1 MSAIAKKPRQNQPGK
16 PTLVSYKQKGK
27 KSRNWTAGV
36 IASAIAVAWA
46 VGGLVM
52 PSLAATPNAQASVHP
67 TVNVSSK
74 ANVGLEKDKSKRYVL
89 AYTGNLFSTQD
100 PQVAA
105 AHYGETAQVGDFTAH
120 YLPKECISRATG
132 VSGGSKQ
139 PYWGGFDALDQVA
152 PDRGPIA
159 KKALKNDLQ
168 MGFGAWVIFPGSST
182 TLRFNASGSSAQA
195 SGSNR
200 SAISAADSEEDADTF
215 TLSLEPI
222 EGEAEAVEPSAPV
235 ETGATQ
241 ARIFAKTTEP
251 SADSDTSTESTGS
264 ADAPQLPA
272 SPEESVEPS
281 TQATGDPS
289 TEPSA
294 PGAGQDR
301 EANPTPAQKV
311 MPRAVPF
318 AYKFE
323 PTQRELKL
331 KFDPSVDKDTAIA
344 DFNKQVDE
352 YQADVLNQLDQFVI
366 EHNIDAGTKALM
378 VQNLNAQFDN
388 LRKQGLA
395 WFEEQYSKTPSV
407 SKFPGIKAC
416 EENGP
421 IVPNGSFVLVKD
433 WTADKKNGEPNVWKW
448 AKKFFDGVSTK
459 LNPSI
464 GFVSIYPSDK
474 EASFTVDGKA
484 SFCVEPFY
492 GISGGDANVY
502 TDPSKSTI
510 YWAKQH
516 PEKAETIKALAW
528 HFTQNGKQHWGKY
541 QNAIWMVIFGIT
553 ENGRAWDSETKQWGD
568 TSITD
573 VTTLIQQAK
582 TAYENRPDGN
592 VVKALET
599 MHLDQESLEQ
609 APDGSYL
616 LRVKLN
622 DYDPNSIEGRTIGN
636 QVYLTVNNATYA
648 DGTPIPGNQISLAE
662 AVNGVTLKVTDQST
676 FSIGFAGK
684 LEKVEDP
691 YFIDDPTKDTQGQV
705 VVAEMNLDVSGNL
718 EVKWNSVPQPKPSI
732 STTAKVNNADSV
744 PNGAETATITGPN
757 DQIVLTDDVKY
768 VNIPANVGTNN
779 KYLVATLKK
788 VSGNT
793 TTTVFTKTEDF
804 TATGSGTV
812 TGLFPYTINPSEVKD
827 GDRFYYEEIL
837 ATSDPT
843 YASGGKVMTAYGEL
857 NIMAKHVGEN
867 PDQTVNIQKSKA
879 QLTLTKAA
887 SGATDKADGNVAF
900 HVTCDDGTDQKLY
913 APARGGVANTDAT
926 LAGKQATTLE
936 VTPGAICT
944 IEETYASAPVN
955 LSNFGWSAQNATAAG
970 NVENVVEG
978 GRVIGSKAKFV
989 MGDNGAINV
998 TVTNGYSEKTGG
1010 FKVVKQV
1017 ETDGTLDANAAAA
1030 ANGGKFQFTY
1040 TCDNGV
1046 SAGSFALPEDPATDT
1061 DSDPWTYEV
1070 KGLPVGTKCK
1080 VTETQPVAPQGYDV
1094 VVSTTNASGVT
1105 SPVSTIAVKPIQENF
1120 IDSVGFT
1127 NKYLPSDAAFSLQK
1141 VAKYANGGQESIDA
1155 NFTLHYECSG
1165 KSGTASG
1172 DVVVAGNGSAVSVTK
1187 GIKAGMTCTISEP
1200 KPTKVDGA
1208 NFKSVEFS
1216 QIGIPADNVESN
1228 TADGLKFKVPA
1239 NKAAVVVTATNVYEH
1254 KMGSFTLTK
1263 KVKADGANPLKDTA
1277 FTFRVSCGED
1287 DVTLTLKD
1295 GATWKSDSYLAGTE
1309 CLIHEDNPSTAAATN
1324 KVTYEGATAMG
1335 ETDAVLTIKEGTEPA
1350 VKVVATNTVKANY
1363 GKFSVT
1369 KTVEGD
1375 AKASADTFA
1384 FDYKCAD
1391 AAQTHGTLDVKAG
1404 ETKTVDENILVGTT
1418 CYIKEKP
1425 VKIDGVTVTPS
1436 WVTNLAN
1443 ATGANAGYKQFT
1455 IPELQGGKA
1464 QVLQLE
1470 AKNKL
1475 EYDKANFT
1483 IKKVVQGGAIFEP
1496 GADFKFTYNCKAPN
1510 GKVYTQATP
1519 FGAQAKAD
1527 FITVAAGQESAPIVV
1542 PKDSVCSVAE
1552 PKDQLEATN
1561 KQLVNNPNANP
1572 LKYVSTSFV
1581 PAGKGL
1587 ASGEQTITEG
1597 ATFQFAATNV
1607 YTEKMTGFMFY
1618 KDAVTGN
1625 NAGNHTEQFNF
1636 NYSCQTPSGV
1646 VKNGVG
1652 YDLRA
1657 GSDPVK
1663 VENLPVGTKCV
1674 VWEKPAVAIAN
1685 EKSTTKWTVGNAAA
1699 VDGKEVK
1706 PFDSAAG
1713 VKANGVA
1720 FTVDQEGTALMVGA
1734 TNDFTVPDTKLV
1746 VSKTIVAGENT
1757 NVTGKVVKLSATCKY
1772 PTDGAEHVIMKDKTF
1787 KHNDSA
1793 EFSADVNG
1801 VKIPVGATCTIS
1813 ESADSAK
1820 VAGHIWKVQMKEGKN
1835 VVSNE
1840 ASTEL
1845 TLDTEKGRTIEVVNT
1860 YEREL
1865 GKFKITKQV
1874 QAAKNIKVKKS
1885 YNFTYTCA
1893 DPDDATQKVEGK
1905 VTEVSDGGTKI
1916 VEGIPVG
1923 YKCHITED
1931 EAGAQT
1937 AEGSTLT
1944 ANLSKND
1951 FVVDKDNVVE
1961 VTVNNVYSKAN
1972 GRFTVTKA
1980 IAKDST
1986 AALTD
1991 GEYNFEY
1998 WCTIP
2003 GEDKGIGSQEKPNEF
2018 KIKAGETWTSDDIPS
2033 GSQCYIREVAPSGT
2047 TTGVVAEVSWSLA
2060 EDTAIQ
2066 GVPATD
2072 FTPVDKG
2079 FVFGAEGATAG
2090 KFTIGKDG
2098 SVTNLTATNKLTYK
2112 QVKLTLQKVAEA
2124 TSAHGQLDYSV
2135 ENFNAKQG
2143 YNQYY
2148 RYMNRDFVNMHVTCK
2163 SGEDTVLDKTVEV
2176 KVNGD
2181 LLDFGTVPYNT
2192 KCTVAE
2198 LDDESFND
2206 VNALQ
2211 YGGWR
2216 HKAEI
2221 TATADGKDIAAKVDY
2236 AFDMLNPDHEGAAI
2250 TFPVKKETG
2259 IAVKMLNRW
2268 DCYASIESTLDAP
2281 DNVVLDAQG
2290 TRVVKNGIKVVEVKD
2305 GQQRVKLT
2313 DTVTLKNVTPGHTY
2327 SIVERLYSTDK
2338 AGDQNRFDKGYL
2350 TWKSESGANW
2360 DYYTEEVRVPAGKTD
2375 FTVEISFTIPA
2386 QLIKDHPEGI
2396 AAGIMVFNGGGNPMA
2411 NPGCSQCRAYGSELK
2426 LPAGQ
2431 SIIPQWTAEMK
2442 TSAKTEN
2449 DQKLLAV
2456 GDKATNTI
2464 TDTVWVKN
2472 AKAEDGVDYEL
2483 YGRVV
2488 LTTDH
2493 SQVVGEG
2500 RADANDLT
2508 KGDFNEWVEGKNG
2521 NIVINQEALQKAA
2534 ASVKTGDPVF
2544 LVQQYLVPKGTPVD
2558 QVEAKAIAKHDA
2570 DVICQRLFAPSVNTN
2585 ATVGKAGGTQAVGP
2599 EATGTV
2605 KIVDKVA
2612 YKNLNGGAKYTVTG
2626 TLRYQADANLAD
2638 GTKVT
2643 KGDVV
2648 PGVTVKP
2655 VYVDLTGEPK
2665 DKTFSGSVDVTFE
2678 VPATSLAGQ
2687 AVVVFEDLKNGDV
2700 VVATHS
2706 DIDDEAQTIYS
2717 PKLGTTLV
2725 DSADS
2730 DKFVAAG
2737 ANAKVTDTVTYSGL
2751 DATKT
2756 YVLVGKLHNVVDG
2769 KAKGIVDTQTKEV
2782 QPGKD
2787 PWTMEF
2793 TFKAEAGTDYVAF
2806 EYLYEKADYQ
2816 ANGDK
2821 ATVIAKHED
2830 PQDDAQ
2836 TVYTP
2841 KVTTDAYNGAGKPGD
2856 KFVDVTKDFTISD
2869 KVTASGLIPGKEY
2882 TVTGELKIKDGS
2894 AEGKSTGIAQ
2904 EGKFTAKDDGTGEI
2918 VLTFT
2923 VSAQQAADLG
2933 LIGKPIV
2940 AFEDL
2945 KHEGKTIAVHHDIN
2959 DGDQTVYNG
2968 SMGTSAVDKSDENQT
2983 MTPGQKDATIV
2994 DTVKF
2999 TGKFEPKHK
3008 YTLVGELHYVTTD
3021 ASGAKTLGE
3030 KVPGVTVAPKPVT
3043 AGTDGTIADQ
3053 KMEFKVP
3060 ADSIEAGKS
3069 MVVIEKL
3076 FDGEAT
3082 TGTPVI
3088 THEDPKDAAQT
3099 ITVNPV
3105 EITTTAYDGAS
3116 KDEQDKNLEAA
3127 ADGSVTIYDL
3137 VDYKGLEVGKEYT
3150 ISGTLYYQ
3158 ADATLADGTQVKK
3171 GDPIDPKYVTTEPV
3185 TFKANKANSDEED
3198 AKQVIVKFTVQRA
3211 GLATAPVVV
3220 FEDLKQGETPL
3231 AAHHDINDDNQIVYN
3246 PSLETLASVGDKGA
3260 KMVQIKKDQGAVTID
3275 DVVTIKNAAAG
3286 TYTLKGQLM
3295 SADGKTVIASKDVK
3309 DVKVAK
3315 GETVEK
3321 KVSFEVPADQ
3331 VKPGVK
3337 FVVFEE
3343 LVDAKGDVVADH
3355 KDLTS
3360 EAQTVTVGSLDTTA
3374 EDQAD
3379 KDHVADNTKD
3389 VTIVDKV
3396 DYSGLNLDAKYAD
3409 GTPKAYLLSGQLM
3422 DKETKQPVAGLAP
3435 VERVIGPA
3443 NSVYRADGQADRPV
3457 EKVITSGTG
3466 SELLEFKVPANLILG
3481 KPVVVFE
3488 TVYQD
3493 GNEFLIHHDINDD
3506 DQTVWAP
3513 KLETKAR
3520 AAGERA
3526 LVLAD
3531 AESTVKDTVEFS
3543 GMKVGETYVVVGELW
3558 NKTQNKST
3566 GIKVTSKPFKAEKAA
3581 WTADDFM
3588 TFTVPAGTV
3597 AENDELVVFETLYLG
3612 KVEEGPAESTHQDPD
3627 DPAQTVGSGVKP
3639 GIKTVLSVDG
3649 QRAAGTA
3656 VPTIPV
3662 DTTQLVDTVSYFGL
3676 TKGVSYTLNATLM
3689 EISLDGKK
3697 VSDTGITGSATF
3709 TAPADSGTVEVGYNS
3724 FDKGILKPGYK
3735 YVAYEQLVRN
3745 DKPGEDPVKHED
3757 PKDEDQTVET
3767 SYNPSVITDLDQ
3779 DGSQIIATNAALDL
3793 KDKVQMKDLIK
3804 GEKYVLV
3811 SRLVYNAGQ
3820 PNETVLASGVERFT
3834 AETVDVNKEIKFD
3847 VTADQLKAPMA
3858 AAKAAGSE
3866 LKLVAY
3872 EYLTRESLVT
3882 GNDETIKAN
3891 VGNITWDATHADP
3904 KDARQTVTV
3913 VDVPRIGTKL
3923 QYKGADVVWEG
3934 DNVKLT
3940 DYVEYYNLEPGTEYT
3955 VNGKLMGIGADGKPA
3970 ETGVVGTATFTT
3982 PKAANGA
3989 TRVSGTIA
3997 DGTAAKVE
4005 FTVPLSVMKAN
4016 NKLVA
4021 YEALLLKGQ
4030 PVTDPDGTP
4039 VTHEDPKDPNQ
4050 TVTVK
4055 HPGVG
4060 TFATVDG
4067 DKLKTLKV
4075 WKGVNAQGEKAPET
4089 YTIQDVIR
4097 MVNVEEGKTYAL
4109 GGQVY
4114 SQAAWTAGDHSA
4126 LATNAKTV
4134 KVSADM
4140 AVQPTADEK
4149 VKYGDDAKVYKTTMD
4164 ITVKAKD
4171 IATDGDSLVVFEQLW
4186 AEGTYEAADGG
4197 KVTPKGDHEP
4207 VAVHNDITSKS
4218 QSITVNRPEFGSLTL
4233 TKAVTGWDENT
4244 ASVERV
4250 DAKYL
4255 FTVACA
4261 AKGSTQ
4267 EIVLKEGESA
4277 TIDGIPVGD
4286 TCTITEDVQIAEE
4299 QAGLKDTVEY
4309 TEANGVIV
4317 ESVNN
4322 GVGTVTVG
4330 GSQNG
4335 TDSVANVTVVANNKF
4350 THDVAIGTYTIGE
4363 SGKKTSN
4370 GGTITDLV
4378 SYKNLQ
4384 GGKYLLH
4391 TYFVEYDK
4399 DGKAQKIDYVP
4410 STVREVTVEGG
4421 YVKGGHDGTWN
4432 ITVPVPTE
4440 LVEEHKTVV
4449 LWEDLYRMPK
4459 DKDVDAFT
4467 AKLVGLQTGQ
4477 TAPGLIAKHHEE
4489 NVAHDKGYQWLEV
4502 STHFGGF
4509 QVTKVIK
4516 AAADMPADV
4525 AADIPTT
4532 WNFEYTAFL
4541 PDNKTAKEGTALN
4554 GTFSLTVDRDDPN
4567 KAVSPVFDGFPTGTT
4582 ITITETGTNGNIP
4595 TLAKWNATWITNG
4608 VTDVVAGTTKTVE
4621 ISPANTDSVTAV
4633 NEFTLVKPTLATVAK
4648 TAEGAS
4654 MLKPSEDT
4662 AVVDTVTYTNL
4673 VEGREYW
4680 LKTEL
4685 VYKPDASPVLGA
4697 DGNPLVKWTK
4707 VKAETDNSEW
4717 VVDRDN
4723 PMVVPANANP
4733 DADVVFFETLY
4744 EMTKD
4749 GEQPK
4754 ANDKPIAEH
4763 RNIEDRNQ
4771 TITRRPTLDLRTTA
4785 EVSGAS
4791 VITPGKAGTVN
4802 DTVTYNGLKANGT
4815 YTLVGT
4821 LVKKSDG
4828 SIVGS
4833 PVTVTGLKASAD
4845 GSGSWKMAIPLTAK
4859 DTAGLTDGEKLVVFE
4874 KVYDGNLAD
4883 AGKATPGTY
4892 TPVKTHEDIN
4902 DVSQTVI
4909 VVKPTTPPPPHTP
4922 GTPGTPYTP
4931 GTPPSTPSTPP
4942 VKSESTTPPPS
4953 TPSNPP
4959 SIPVA
4964 PATTLPPA
4972 HPKIP
4977 PTLART
4983 GAQAAVFGGLSIL
4996 MIAAGA
5002 GIGLL
5007 AARRKRQSA
5016 E

>member
-1 MSAIAKKPRQNQPGK
+1 MGAIAKTPRQKEPGK
-16 PTLVSYKQKGK
+16 LTKVSFKSTGK
-27 KSRNWTAGV
+27 KGRNWTAGV

-67 TVNVSSK
+67 TVDVSPDASLDMGDNGNV
-74 ANVGLEKDKSKRYVL
+74 RYRL
-89 AYTGNLFSTQD
+89 AYDGYLFSTKD
-100 PQVAA
+100 PREAA

-120 YLPKECISRATG
+120 YLPKECITRASG
-132 VSGGSKQ
+132 VRDGN
-139 PYWGGFDALDQVA
+139 PYWNGHDSLDQVA
-152 PDRGPIA
+152 PDRGVTA
-159 KKALKNDLQ
+159 KKPLAASFEK
-168 MGFGAWVIFPGSST
+168 GFGAWVIFPGSST
-182 TLRFNASGSSAQA
+182 TLPFNASGSSSQV

-200 SAISAADSEEDADTF
+200 SAVSAADSEADADTF

-222 EGEAEAVEPSAPV
+222 EGEAEAAAPSAPA

-264 ADAPQLPA
+264 ANAPQLPA

-294 PGAGQDR
+294 PAAGQDR

-344 DFNKQVDE
+344 DFNKQVDD

-366 EHNIDAGTKALM
+366 EHNIDAGTKAQM
-378 VQNLNAQFDN
+378 VANLNAQFDN

-421 IVPNGSFVLVKD
+421 IVPAGSFVLVKN
-433 WTADKKNGEPNVWKW
+433 WTADVRSGQPNVWQWGKKW
-448 AKKFFDGVSTK
+448 SES
-459 LNPSI
+459 SI
-464 GFVSIYPSDK
+464 GFLAIYPPNNTN
-474 EASFTVDGKA
+474 SFKIDGVA
-484 SFCVEPFY
+484 SFCVEPFHGFHY
-492 GISGGDANVY
+492 GNHKVY

-510 YWAKQH
+510 YWAKQN
-516 PEKAETIKALAW
+516 PEKAETIRALAW
-528 HFTQNGKQHWGKY
+528 HFAQNGGKDWGHY
-541 QNAIWMVIFGIT
+541 QNAIWMVVFGI
-553 ENGRAWDSETKQWGD
+553 EDNGRAWDYVNKKWADSSATEVKQ
-568 TSITD
+568 
-573 VTTLIQQAK
+573 LIQQAK

-609 APDGSYL
+609 APDGAYL

-622 DYDPNSIEGRTIGN
+622 DYDPNSVEGRTIGN

-648 DGTPIPGNQISLAE
+648 DGTPIPDKKISLAE
-662 AVNGVTLKVTDQST
+662 AVNGVTLKITDQSS
-676 FSIGFAGK
+676 FSIGFGGSVK
-684 LEKVEDP
+684 DVLNP
-691 YFIDDPTKDTQGQV
+691 YFVDDPKGDTQGQV
-705 VVAEMNLDVSGNL
+705 IVAKKNLDVSGNL
-718 EVKWNSVPQPKPSI
+718 KVKWNSVPQPKPSI

-744 PNGAETATITGPN
+744 PNGAETATIAGPN

-768 VNIPANVGTNN
+768 ENIPANVGTNN
-779 KYLVATLKK
+779 KYLIGTLKK

-793 TTTVFTKTEDF
+793 TTTVFTRTEDF
-804 TATGSGTV
+804 TATASGTV

-837 ATSDPT
+837 ATSDPA
-843 YASGGKVMTAYGEL
+843 YAGGGKVMSAYGEL

-913 APARGGVANTDAT
+913 APARGGVANTNAT
-926 LAGKQATTLE
+926 LAGQQATTLE
-936 VTPGAICT
+936 VTPGATCT

-955 LSNFGWSAQNATAAG
+955 LSNFGWSAQNATASG

-1017 ETDGTLDANAAAA
+1017 ETDGTLDANGAAA

-1105 SPVSTIAVKPIQENF
+1105 STLSTIAVKPIQENF

-1141 VAKYANGGQESIDA
+1141 VAKYANGGQESIDD

-1165 KSGTASG
+1165 KTGNASG

-1187 GIKAGMTCTISEP
+1187 GIKAGMSCTISEP
-1200 KPTKVDGA
+1200 KPAKVDGA
-1208 NFKSVEFS
+1208 NFKSVTFS
-1216 QIGIPADNVESN
+1216 QIGIPANKVESN
-1228 TADGLKFKVPA
+1228 TADGLKFTVPA

-1287 DVTLTLKD
+1287 EVTLTLKD
-1295 GATWKSDSYLAGTE
+1295 GETWPSKSYLAGTE
-1309 CLIHEDNPSTAAATN
+1309 CLIHEDDPSTAAATN
-1324 KVTYEGATAMG
+1324 KVTYEGATSMG
-1335 ETDAVLTIKEGTEPA
+1335 GTDAVLTIKEGTEPA
-1350 VKVVATNTVKANY
+1350 VKVVATNTVKANF

-1375 AKASADTFA
+1375 AKAEAAEFA
-1384 FDYKCAD
+1384 FDYKCDDEAK
-1391 AAQTHGTLDVKAG
+1391 THGTLDLKAG
-1404 ETKTVDENILVGTT
+1404 ETKTVDNILVGTT

-1436 WVTNLAN
+1436 WVTDLAN

-1455 IPELQGGKA
+1455 IPALQDGKA
-1464 QVLQLE
+1464 QVLKLE
-1470 AKNKL
+1470 AKNTL

-1496 GADFKFTYNCKAPN
+1496 GATFKFTYNCKAPN

-1527 FITVAAGQESAPIVV
+1527 FITVAPGQESAPIVV
-1542 PKDSVCSVAE
+1542 PKDAVCSVAE
-1552 PKDQLEATN
+1552 PKAQLEATN

-1572 LKYVSTSFV
+1572 LKYLSTSFV

-1587 ASGEQTITEG
+1587 ASGEQTITDG

-1636 NYSCQTPSGV
+1636 NYSCQTPSGA

-1685 EKSTTKWTVGNAAA
+1685 EKSTTKWTVGKAAA

-1720 FTVDQEGTALMVGA
+1720 FTVNQEGTALMIGA

-1757 NVTGKVVKLSATCKY
+1757 TVGSKAVKLSATCKY
-1772 PTDGAEHVIMKDKTF
+1772 PTDGAEHVIMKDQTF
-1787 KHNDSA
+1787 KHGDSA

-1820 VAGHIWKVQMKEGKN
+1820 AAGHIWKVQMKEGKN

-1874 QAAKNIKVKKS
+1874 TAAKNIKVKAN
-1885 YNFTYTCA
+1885 YNFTYTCT
-1893 DPDDATQKVEGK
+1893 DPKDATQKVEGK
-1905 VTEVSDGGTKI
+1905 TEVNDGGTAI

-1931 EAGAQT
+1931 EAGDQT
-1937 AEGSTLT
+1937 AEGSTLNAT
-1944 ANLSKND
+1944 LSEND
-1951 FVVDKDNVVE
+1951 FVVEKDKVVE
-1961 VTVNNVYSKAN
+1961 VKVDNVYSDAN
-1972 GRFTVTKA
+1972 GKFTVKKV

-1986 AALTD
+1986 AAIVD
-1991 GEYNFEY
+1991 GVYNFEY

-2003 GEDKGIGSQEKPNEF
+2003 GETTGIGSQEKPNKF
-2018 KIKAGETWTSDDIPS
+2018 GIKAGETWTSGDIPT
-2033 GSQCYIREVAPSGT
+2033 GSKCYIRETAPTGE

-2072 FTPVDKG
+2072 FSPVDKG
-2079 FVFGAEGATAG
+2079 FGFGAEGATAG

-2124 TSAHGQLDYSV
+2124 TSAHGKLDYSV
-2135 ENFNAKQG
+2135 DNFNMRQQ
-2143 YNQYY
+2143 YNEYY
-2148 RYMNRDFVNMHVTCK
+2148 KYMKRDFVNMHVTCK
-2163 SGEDTVLDKTVEV
+2163 SGETIDVDKTVAV
-2176 KVNGD
+2176 DVNGNV
-2181 LLDFGTVPYNT
+2181 LDFGVVPYNS

-2221 TATADGKDIAAKVDY
+2221 TAKKADGKDIATKVDY
-2236 AFDMLNPDHEGAAI
+2236 AFDMLNPDKEGAAI
-2250 TFPVKKETG
+2250 TFTVNTDTG
-2259 IAVKMLNRW
+2259 IAVKMVNKW

-2290 TRVVKNGIKVVEVKD
+2290 TRVVKNGIKVVEVKE
-2305 GQQRVKLT
+2305 GQKRVKLT
-2313 DTVTLKNVTPGHTY
+2313 DTVTLKNVNPGQTY

-2338 AGDQNRFDKGYL
+2338 AGDQNRFNEGYL
-2350 TWKSESGANW
+2350 TWKSESGTPW
-2360 DYYTEEVRVPAGKTD
+2360 DYYTETVTVPANATE
-2375 FTVEISFTIPA
+2375 FTKEISFTIPA
-2386 QLIKDHPEGI
+2386 QLLKDHPEGI
-2396 AAGIMVFNGGGNPMA
+2396 AAGIMVYNGAGNPMI
-2411 NPGCSQCRAYGSELK
+2411 NQGCAQCRAYGSELK

-2431 SIIPQWTAEMK
+2431 SIIPQWTPEMK
-2442 TSAKTEN
+2442 TSATTK
-2449 DQKLLAV
+2449 DGQKLLAV

-2464 TDTVWVKN
+2464 TDQVWVKN

-2488 LTTDH
+2488 LLPTDPNAKP
-2493 SQVVGEG
+2493 SVVVGEG

-2508 KGDFNEWVEGKNG
+2508 KGGVDEWVEGKNG

-2534 ASVKTGDPVF
+2534 ASVKTGEPVF

-2605 KIVDKVA
+2605 KIVDKVE

-2626 TLRYQADANLAD
+2626 TLRYQANATLAD
-2638 GTKVT
+2638 GTPVT
-2643 KGDVV
+2643 KGAEV
-2648 PGVTVKP
+2648 PGVTVKSVP
-2655 VYVDLTGEPK
+2655 IDLTDKPK

-2678 VPATSLAGQ
+2678 VPAASLAGQ

-2769 KAKGIVDTQTKEV
+2769 KAKGIVDTQSKEV

-2793 TFKAEAGTDYVAF
+2793 TFTAEPGTDYVAF

-2821 ATVIAKHED
+2821 ATLIAKHED

-2841 KVTTDAYNGAGKPGD
+2841 KVTTDAYNGAGKEGD

-2882 TVTGELKIKDGS
+2882 TVTGELKVKDGS
-2894 AEGKSTGIAQ
+2894 AEGKSTGIIQ
-2904 EGKFTAKDDGTGEI
+2904 EGKFAAKDDGTGEI

-2945 KHEGKTIAVHHDIN
+2945 KHDGKTIAVHHDIN

-2968 SMGTSAVDKSDENQT
+2968 SMGTTAIDSSDENQT
-2983 MTPGQKDATIV
+2983 MTPGQKDASIV
-2994 DTVKF
+2994 DTVTF

-3008 YTLVGELHYVTTD
+3008 YTLVGELHYVNTD
-3021 ASGAKTLGE
+3021 NGAKTLGE

-3043 AGTDGTIADQ
+3043 AGADGTIADQ

-3060 ADSIEAGKS
+3060 ADSIEPGKS

-3105 EITTTAYDGAS
+3105 EINTTAYDGAS
-3116 KDEQDKNLEAA
+3116 KDEEDKNLEAA
-3127 ADGSVTIYDL
+3127 ADDTVTIYDL

-3150 ISGTLYYQ
+3150 ISGTLHYQ
-3158 ADATLADGTQVKK
+3158 ANATLADGTQVEA
-3171 GDPIDPKYVTTEPV
+3171 GQAIDAKYVKTEPV
-3185 TFKANKANSDEED
+3185 TFTANKPNSTDKD

-3220 FEDLKQGETPL
+3220 FEDLHQGETPL
-3231 AAHHDINDDNQIVYN
+3231 AAHHDIDDDNQIVYN
-3246 PSLETLASVGDKGA
+3246 PSLETLATVGDKGA
-3260 KMVQIKKDQGAVTID
+3260 KMIQIKKDQGAVTID
-3275 DVVTIKNAAAG
+3275 DVVTIKNAAPG

-3295 SADGKTVIASKDVK
+3295 SADGKTVIASEDVK

-3321 KVSFEVPADQ
+3321 KVSFKVPADQ

-3379 KDHVADNTKD
+3379 GDQVADNTKD

-3422 DKETKQPVAGLAP
+3422 DKETKQPVPGLAP

-3466 SELLEFKVPANLILG
+3466 SERLEFKVPAKLILG

-3513 KLETKAR
+3513 KLKTEAR

-3526 LVLAD
+3526 LVIAD
-3531 AESTVKDTVEFS
+3531 AESTVKDTVTFT

-3566 GIKVTSKPFKAEKAA
+3566 GIKVTSDSFKAKKAT
-3581 WTADDFM
+3581 WTANDFM
-3588 TFTVPAGTV
+3588 TFTVPANRV

-3612 KVEEGPAESTHQDPD
+3612 KVEEGPAESTHQDPN
-3627 DPAQTVGSGVKP
+3627 DPAQTVGTGVKP

-3676 TKGVSYTLNATLM
+3676 TKGVTYTLNATLM

-3709 TAPADSGTVEVGYNS
+3709 TAPADSGTVQVGYNS

-3735 YVAYEQLVRN
+3735 YVAYEKLVRN
-3745 DKPGEDPVKHED
+3745 GKPGEDPVKHED

-3779 DGSQIIATNAALDL
+3779 SGSKIIATNAALDL
-3793 KDKVQMKDLIK
+3793 KDKVQMKGLIK

-3820 PNETVLASGVERFT
+3820 PDETVIASGVERFT
-3834 AETVDVNKEIKFD
+3834 AEAVDVTKDIDFN
-3847 VTADQLKAPMA
+3847 VTAEQLKDPMA

-3866 LKLVAY
+3866 LNLVAY

-3891 VGNITWDATHADP
+3891 VGTITWDATHADP
-3904 KDARQTVTV
+3904 NDARQTVTV

-3923 QYKGADVVWEG
+3923 DYQGADVVWEG

-3940 DYVEYYNLEPGTEYT
+3940 DYVEYYNLEPETEYT
-3955 VNGKLMGIGADGKPA
+3955 VNGKLMGIGTDGKPA

-4016 NKLVA
+4016 DKLVA

-4030 PVTDPDGTP
+4030 PVTGPDGTP
-4039 VTHEDPKDPNQ
+4039 VTHEDPDDPNQ

-4067 DKLKTLKV
+4067 DELKTLKV

-4089 YTIQDVIR
+4089 YTIHDVIR

-4134 KVSADM
+4134 KVSANM
-4140 AVQPTADEK
+4140 AVQATADEI
-4149 VKYGDDAKVYKTTMD
+4149 VKYGEDVKVYETTMD
-4164 ITVKAKD
+4164 ITVKATD
-4171 IATDGDSLVVFEQLW
+4171 IATHGDSLVVFEQLW

-4207 VAVHNDITSKS
+4207 VAVHNDITSES

-4250 DAKYL
+4250 DAKYM

-4267 EIVLKEGESA
+4267 DIVLKEGESV

-4286 TCTITEDVQIAEE
+4286 KCTITENVQFAEE

-4309 TEANGVIV
+4309 TETNGVIV
-4317 ESVNN
+4317 EFVNN

-4335 TDSVANVTVVANNKF
+4335 TDSVANVTVVATNKF
-4350 THDVAIGTYTIGE
+4350 TNEVTIGTYTTGE
-4363 SGKKTSN
+4363 SGKETSN

-4399 DGKAQKIDYVP
+4399 DGKAHKIDYVP
-4410 STVREVTVEGG
+4410 STVRKVTVVGG
-4421 YVKGGHDGTWN
+4421 YVKGGHSGTWS

-4459 DKDVDAFT
+4459 DEEAFA
-4467 AKLVGLQTGQ
+4467 AKLVGLQTGE
-4477 TAPGLIAKHHEE
+4477 TAAGLIAKHHEE
-4489 NVAHDKGYQWLEV
+4489 NVAHDKGTQWLNV

-4554 GTFSLTVDRDDPN
+4554 GTFSLTVDRNDPN
-4567 KAVSPVFDGFPTGTT
+4567 KAVSPVFDGFPDGTE
-4582 ITITETGTNGNIP
+4582 IKITETGTNGNIP
-4595 TLAKWNATWITNG
+4595 TLAKWNATWIING
-4608 VTDVVAGTTKTVE
+4608 STDGVAGTTKTVK
-4621 ISPANTDSVTAV
+4621 ISPAKTDSVTAV
-4633 NEFTLVKPTLATVAK
+4633 NEFSLVKPTLATVAR
-4648 TAEGAS
+4648 TAEGAIK
-4654 MLKPSEDT
+4654 LKPSEDT

-4754 ANDKPIAEH
+4754 ATDKPIAEH

-4791 VITPGKAGTVN
+4791 VITPGKAATVN

-4833 PVTVTGLKASAD
+4833 PVTVTGLKANAD
-4845 GSGSWKMAIPLTAK
+4845 GSGSWKMSIPLTAK
-4859 DTAGLTDGEKLVVFE
+4859 DTDGLTDGEKLVVFE

-4883 AGKATPGTY
+4883 AGKASPGTY
-4892 TPVKTHEDIN
+4892 TPVKTHEDLN

-4922 GTPGTPYTP
+4922 GTPYTP
-4931 GTPPSTPSTPP
+4931 GTPPSTPPSTPP

>member
-27 KSRNWTAGV
+27 KNRNWTAGV

-52 PSLAATPNAQASVHP
+52 PSLAATPAAQASVHP
-67 TVNVSSK
+67 TVTVSPDANFNMGTNGNV
-74 ANVGLEKDKSKRYVL
+74 RYRL
-89 AYTGNLFSTQD
+89 AYTGHLFSTKD
-100 PQVAA
+100 PQEAA

-120 YLPKECISRATG
+120 YLPKECITKASG
-132 VSGGSKQ
+132 VRDGN
-139 PYWGGFDALDQVA
+139 PYWTGFDALDQVV
-152 PDRGPIA
+152 PDRGATA
-159 KKALKNDLQ
+159 KKPLKPSFEK
-168 MGFGAWVIFPGSST
+168 GFGAWVIFPGSSST
-182 TLRFNASGSSAQA
+182 TLPFNPSGSSSQA
-195 SGSNR
+195 ASSSR
-200 SAISAADSEEDADTF
+200 SAVSSAEPGEDEDTL
-215 TLSLEPI
+215 TLSLKPI
-222 EGEAEAVEPSAPV
+222 EGEAMAAAGAPAD
-235 ETGATQ
+235 TGATQ
-241 ARIFAKTTEP
+241 ARIFGQTSDP
-251 SADSDTSTESTGS
+251 SGDPGTSTESTGS
-264 ADAPQLPA
+264 ATAPQLPA
-272 SPEESVEPS
+272 NTTEEPVEPA
-281 TQATGDPS
+281 ATSAEPS
-289 TEPSA
+289 TEPSTEPSEPTA
-294 PGAGQDR
+294 VGEERG
-301 EANPTPAQKV
+301 ANPEPTQTV
-311 MPRAVPF
+311 VSGAVPF

-323 PTQRELKL
+323 PTMKEIKL
-331 KFDPSVDKDTAIA
+331 KFDPSVDKETAVA
-344 DFNKQVDE
+344 DFKKQVEDAK
-352 YQADVLNQLDQFVI
+352 ADVMNQLDQFVI
-366 EHNIDAGTKALM
+366 EKNIDDATKEKM
-378 VQNLNAQFDN
+378 VDNLNAQFDN
-388 LRKQGLA
+388 LLKQGLD
-395 WFEEQYSKTPSV
+395 WFEEQYSKAPSA

-421 IVPNGSFVLVKD
+421 IVPVGSFILVKN
-433 WTADKKNGEPNVWKW
+433 WTADKKGQSDVWQW
-448 AKKFFDGVSTK
+448 GKKHRNEGTENHPAIDF
-459 LNPSI
+459 LAL
-464 GFVSIYPSDK
+464 YPSDNTN
-474 EASFTVDGKA
+474 SFKVDGQA

-492 GISGGDANVY
+492 GYQTGGHKIY

-510 YWAKQH
+510 YWAKDN
-516 PEKAETIKALAW
+516 PEKAETVKALAW
-528 HFTQNGKQHWGKY
+528 HFAKNSNGANWGHY
-541 QNAIWMVIFGIT
+541 QNAIWMVVFGIT
-553 ENGRAWDSETKQWGD
+553 DNGRAWNLDSMTWGD
-568 TSITD
+568 TGVTD
-573 VTTLIQQAK
+573 VKSLIEQARA
-582 TAYENRPDGN
+582 AYQNRPDGN
-592 VVKALET
+592 VIKALET
-599 MHLDQESLEQ
+599 MHLDQVSLEP
-609 APDGSYL
+609 ANDGTSL
-616 LRVKLN
+616 LTVKLN
-622 DYDPNSIEGRTIGN
+622 DYDPNSKEGQVIGD
-636 QVYLTVNNATYA
+636 QVYLAVHGATDK
-648 DGTPIPGNQISLAE
+648 DGNPINKISLKD
-662 AVNGVTLKVTDQST
+662 AVNGVTLKIANQDT
-676 FSIGFAGK
+676 FEISFAGSVK
-684 LEKVEDP
+684 NVENP
-691 YFIDDPTKDTQGQV
+691 YFIDKSDGPTQGQV
-705 VVAEMNLDVSGNL
+705 VVLKKDLTVSGKL
-718 EVKWNSVPQPKPSI
+718 EVSWTHVPEPKPSI
-732 STTAKVNNADSV
+732 STTAKVNGADSV
-744 PNGAETATITGPN
+744 PGGAETATFSRTDEVIT
-757 DQIVLTDDVKY
+757 LTDDVKY
-768 VNIPANVGTNN
+768 ENIPANVGTNN

-793 TTTVFTKTEDF
+793 TTTVFTRTEDF
-804 TATGSGTV
+804 TATGSGTLP
-812 TGLFPYTINPSEVKD
+812 GLFPYQLKASEVKN

-837 ATSDPT
+837 ATSDPK
-843 YASGGKVMTAYGEL
+843 YAGGGQIDSDYGKL
-857 NIMAKHVGEN
+857 NIIAQHVGEN
-867 PDQTVNIQKSKA
+867 ADQTVNIVKNKA
-879 QLTLTKAA
+879 QLTLEKAA
-887 SGATDKADGNVAF
+887 TGATDKASGNVTF
-900 HVTCDDGTDQKLY
+900 HVTCDDGTDQTLY
-913 APARGGVANTDAT
+913 APAKGGAANTDST
-926 LAGKQATTLE
+926 QAGTPSTVE
-936 VTPGAICT
+936 VTPGAKCT
-944 IEETYASAPVN
+944 IEETYRSAPVN
-955 LSNFGWSAQNATAAG
+955 MSAPNWSATNATADGAT
-970 NVENVVEG
+970 V
-978 GRVIGSKAKFV
+978 GSSVKFV
-989 MGDNGAINV
+989 MGQAGDIKVIA
-998 TVTNGYSEKTGG
+998 TNTYQEQTGG
-1010 FKVVKQV
+1010 FKVTKLVQG
-1017 ETDGTLDANAAAA
+1017 DSNIDANAAAA

-1040 TCDNGV
+1040 TCDKGV
-1046 SAGSFALPEDPATDT
+1046 TGGSFSLPEDASTDT
-1061 DSDPWTYEV
+1061 DNDPWTYEV
-1070 KGLPVGTKCK
+1070 KGLPIGTKCT
-1080 VTETQPVAPQGYDV
+1080 VTETKPKAPEGYNV
-1094 VVSTTNASGVT
+1094 VVSNTNASGKT
-1105 SPVSTIAVKPIQENF
+1105 TESNTIAVKPIQN
-1120 IDSVGFT
+1120 GFVDAVAFV
-1127 NKYLPSDAAFSLQK
+1127 NYYQPADAAFSLQK

-1165 KSGTASG
+1165 KSGNSSD
-1172 DVVVAGNGSAVSVTK
+1172 DVVVAGNGGAVSVTK

-1200 KPTKVDGA
+1200 KPTKIDGA

-1216 QIGIPADNVESN
+1216 QIGIPANKVESN
-1228 TADGLKFKVPA
+1228 TADGLKFTVPA
-1239 NKAAVVVTATNVYEH
+1239 NGATVVVKATNLYEH
-1254 KMGSFTLTK
+1254 KMGSFKLTK
-1263 KVKADGANPLKDTA
+1263 EVKADGANPLKKDTQ
-1277 FTFRVSCGED
+1277 FKFHVTCGD
-1287 DVTLTLKD
+1287 DDPMTVNLKA
-1295 GATWKSDSYLAGTE
+1295 GQSWTSKSYLAGTE
-1309 CLIHEDNPSTAAATN
+1309 CMIHEDDLSTPAATN
-1324 KVTYEGATAMG
+1324 TVEYTNAKSLGG
-1335 ETDAVLTIKEGTEPA
+1335 NDAVVTIKEGAEPK
-1350 VKVVATNTVKANY
+1350 VEVVATNTVKANY

-1369 KTVEGD
+1369 KNVDGD
-1375 AKASADTFA
+1375 AKAEASEFA
-1384 FDYKCAD
+1384 FEYKCDD
-1391 AAQTHGTLDVKAG
+1391 AAQTHGTLNVKAG
-1404 ETKTVDENILVGTT
+1404 KSETVDTILVGTT

-1436 WVTNLAN
+1436 WVTNLAD
-1443 ATGANAGYKQFT
+1443 ATGTNAGFKQFT
-1455 IPELQGGKA
+1455 IPEQKDGKA

-1470 AKNKL
+1470 AKNTL
-1475 EYDKANFT
+1475 EYDKASFT
-1483 IKKVVQGGAIFEP
+1483 IKKVVQGGAVFAP
-1496 GADFKFTYNCKAPN
+1496 DATFKFTYNCKAPN
-1510 GKVYTQATP
+1510 GKAYTQSTP
-1519 FGAQAKAD
+1519 FGTQAKAD
-1527 FITVAAGQESAPIVV
+1527 FIEVKAGQESAEIVV
-1542 PKDSVCSVAE
+1542 PKGSVCSVAE
-1552 PKDQLEATN
+1552 PQAQLDATN
-1561 KQLVNNPNANP
+1561 KQLVNDPNANP

-1581 PAGKGL
+1581 PAGQGL
-1587 ASGEQTITEG
+1587 ASGEQTMTEG
-1597 ATFQFAATNV
+1597 KVFQFAATNV
-1607 YTEKMTGFMFY
+1607 YTEKMTGFKFY
-1618 KDAVTGN
+1618 KAALTGN
-1625 NAGNHTEQFNF
+1625 NAGNHKEQFYF
-1636 NYSCQTPSGV
+1636 NYSCQTPAGE

-1652 YDLRA
+1652 YDLSA
-1657 GSDPVK
+1657 GGDPVT
-1663 VENLPVGTKCV
+1663 VEKLPVGTKCV
-1674 VWEKPAVAIAN
+1674 VWEKPAVAQAN
-1685 EKSTTKWTVGNAAA
+1685 EKPTTKWTVGSADP

-1706 PFDSAAG
+1706 PFDTNVSAQ
-1713 VKANGVA
+1713 ANGVA
-1720 FTVDQEGTALMVGA
+1720 FTVDKEDEALMIGA
-1734 TNDFTVPDTKLV
+1734 TNDFTVPNTKLV

-1757 NVTGKVVKLSATCKY
+1757 NVGSKAVKLSATCKY
-1772 PTDGAEHVIMKDKTF
+1772 PTDNAEHVIMDGKKFKNTDK
-1787 KHNDSA
+1787 A

-1801 VKIPVGATCTIS
+1801 VKIPVGATCTIT
-1813 ESADSAK
+1813 ESDASAK
-1820 VAGHIWKVQMKEGKN
+1820 VAGHTWTVQMKEGKN
-1835 VVSNE
+1835 VLSDKATATV
-1840 ASTEL
+1840 
-1845 TLDTEKGRTIEVVNT
+1845 TLNTEKGRTVEVVNT

-1865 GKFKITKQV
+1865 GKFKIIKSVT
-1874 QAAKNIKVKKS
+1874 AAKNITVKES
-1885 YNFTYTCA
+1885 YDFTYTCA
-1893 DPDDATQKVEGK
+1893 DPKDATQKVEGK
-1905 VTEVSDGGTKI
+1905 VTKVTDKGYQFAEN
-1916 VEGIPVG
+1916 IPVG

-1931 EAGAQT
+1931 QAGSQT
-1937 AEGSTLT
+1937 EQGSTLSAT
-1944 ANLSKND
+1944 LSEND
-1951 FVVDKDNVVE
+1951 FVVEKDNVVE
-1961 VTVNNVYSKAN
+1961 VKVDNVYSDAN
-1972 GRFTVTKA
+1972 GKFSVTKA
-1980 IAKDST
+1980 IASDST
-1986 AALTD
+1986 AAIVD
-1991 GEYNFEY
+1991 GKYNFEY
-1998 WCTIP
+1998 WCVTP
-2003 GEDKGIGSQEKPNEF
+2003 DGSEIGTQGAPMKFSIAYDEKHPDENF
-2018 KIKAGETWTSDDIPS
+2018 WTSGDIPT
-2033 GSQCYIREVAPSGT
+2033 GSKCSIREVTPSGNT
-2047 TTGVVAEVSWSLA
+2047 AGVSAEVSWSLDESTTMKGVEPTPYTAVGA
-2060 EDTAIQ
+2060 E
-2066 GVPATD
+2066 GN
-2072 FTPVDKG
+2072 

-2090 KFTIGKDG
+2090 KFIIGKDG

-2112 QVKLTLQKVAEA
+2112 QVELVLKKIAV
-2124 TSAHGQLDYSV
+2124 SKPHGDYYGTHTV
-2135 ENFNAKQG
+2135 EHFNAQQNTGNKFMT
-2143 YNQYY
+2143 
-2148 RYMNRDFVNMHVTCK
+2148 RESVSMKVTC
-2163 SGEDTVLDKTVEV
+2163 DDKLVSDAQHKDGVWEVPANGDSVTLPV
-2176 KVNGD
+2176 KVSYGA
-2181 LLDFGTVPYNT
+2181 

-2198 LDDESFND
+2198 LDKNFND
-2206 VNALQ
+2206 YNMFYYQ
-2211 YGGWR
+2211 GWN
-2216 HKAEI
+2216 HDVDMEATFDEAGVEPVKGHYSFDMVQDNKDKAAISFEVKAK
-2221 TATADGKDIAAKVDY
+2221 TQVSVTMTNKWDCFFNVDTTLVQEGVDGKRE
-2236 AFDMLNPDHEGAAI
+2236 EGKPLVLTI
-2250 TFPVKKETG
+2250 KDTDKYV
-2259 IAVKMLNRW
+2259 
-2268 DCYASIESTLDAP
+2268 TLS
-2281 DNVVLDAQG
+2281 
-2290 TRVVKNGIKVVEVKD
+2290 
-2305 GQQRVKLT
+2305 
-2313 DTVTLKNVTPGHTY
+2313 DTV
-2327 SIVERLYSTDK
+2327 K
-2338 AGDQNRFDKGYL
+2338 ASNL
-2350 TWKSESGANW
+2350 
-2360 DYYTEEVRVPAGKTD
+2360 PAGHYVAVGRLFDTTKGK
-2375 FTVEISFTIPA
+2375 V
-2386 QLIKDHPEGI
+2386 
-2396 AAGIMVFNGGGNPMA
+2396 MNFNGGDHITWIDKNGVQQQYMWQEFDITNQSAGHGTQTFKFDTAHNSAYTVSVDTLKKYPKGISVAVMIYRDPNYLNDGVLNA
-2411 NPGCSQCRAYGSELK
+2411 CNSNCNMIAAELDLPGD
-2426 LPAGQ
+2426 Q

-2456 GDKATNTI
+2456 GDKATNTV

-2488 LTTDH
+2488 LATDH

-2500 RADANDLT
+2500 SADANDLT

-2534 ASVKTGDPVF
+2534 ASVKTGEPVF

-2605 KIVDKVA
+2605 KIVDKVE

-2626 TLRYQADANLAD
+2626 TLRYQADATLAN

-2648 PGVTVKP
+2648 PGITVKP

-2665 DKTFSGSVDVTFE
+2665 DKTFSGSVNVTFE
-2678 VPATSLAGQ
+2678 VPAASLAGQ

-2725 DSADS
+2725 DNADS

-2751 DATKT
+2751 DASKT
-2756 YVLVGKLHNVVDG
+2756 YVLVGKLNSVANG
-2769 KAKGIVDTQTKEV
+2769 KATGVVATETKPVNLGES
-2782 QPGKD
+2782 
-2787 PWTMEF
+2787 WTMDF

-2806 EYLYEKADYQ
+2806 EYLYEKTDYD
-2816 ANGDK
+2816 ANGEG
-2821 ATVIAKHED
+2821 ATVVAKHED
-2830 PQDDAQ
+2830 SKDDKQ

-2841 KVTTDAYNGAGKPGD
+2841 KVTTDAYNGAGKEGD

-2894 AEGKSTGIAQ
+2894 AEGKSTGITQ
-2904 EGKFTAKDDGTGEI
+2904 EGKFTAKDDGTGET

-2923 VSAQQAADLG
+2923 VTAQQAADLG

-2994 DTVKF
+2994 DTVTF
-2999 TGKFEPKHK
+2999 TGKFEPKHN
-3008 YTLVGELHYVTTD
+3008 YTLVGELHYVSTD
-3021 ASGAKTLGE
+3021 NGAKTLGE
-3030 KVPGVTVAPKPVT
+3030 KVPGVTVAPKSVT
-3043 AGTDGTIADQ
+3043 AGADGTIADQ
-3053 KMEFKVP
+3053 TMEFTVP
-3060 ADSIEAGKS
+3060 ASSIKAGKS
-3069 MVVIEKL
+3069 MVVVEKL
-3076 FDGEAT
+3076 FDGKNT

-3088 THEDPKDAAQT
+3088 THEDPNDAAQT

-3105 EITTTAYDGAS
+3105 EIDTTAYDGTS
-3116 KDEQDKNLEAA
+3116 KDPKDKNLEAA
-3127 ADGSVTIYDL
+3127 KDGSVTIYDL

-3158 ADATLADGTQVKK
+3158 ADATLADGTKVSK

-3185 TFKANKANSDEED
+3185 TFKANKANSDEKD

-3220 FEDLKQGETPL
+3220 FEDLKQGETQL

-3246 PSLETLASVGDKGA
+3246 PSLETLATVGDKGA
-3260 KMVQIKKDQGAVTID
+3260 KMVQVKKDQGAVTID

-3295 SADGKTVIASKDVK
+3295 SADGKTVIATKDVK

-3526 LVLAD
+3526 LVIAD

-3581 WTADDFM
+3581 WIADDFM
-3588 TFTVPAGTV
+3588 TFKVPAGTV

-3612 KVEEGPAESTHQDPD
+3612 KVEEGPAESTHRDPN
-3627 DPAQTVGSGVKP
+3627 DPEQTVGSGVKP

-3649 QRAAGTA
+3649 KRAAGTA

-3689 EISLDGKK
+3689 EISLDGKQ
-3697 VSDTGITGSATF
+3697 VSDTGITGTATF

-3745 DKPGEDPVKHED
+3745 DKPNEPPVKHED

-3779 DGSQIIATNAALDL
+3779 DGSKIIATNAALDL
-3793 KDKVQMKDLIK
+3793 KDKVQMKGLIK

-3820 PNETVLASGVERFT
+3820 PNETVIASGVERFT
-3834 AETVDVNKEIKFD
+3834 AETVDVTKDIPFN

-3866 LKLVAY
+3866 LNLVAY

-3882 GNDETIKAN
+3882 GNDENIKAN
-3891 VGNITWDATHADP
+3891 VGTITWDTDHADP

-3923 QYKGADVVWEG
+3923 EYKGADVVWEG
-3934 DNVKLT
+3934 DNFKLT
-3940 DYVEYYNLEPGTEYT
+3940 DYVEYYNLEPETEYT

-4039 VTHEDPKDPNQ
+4039 VTHEDPEDPNQ

-4060 TFATVDG
+4060 TEASYDG
-4067 DKLKTLKV
+4067 KSNLTV
-4075 WKGVNAQGEKAPET
+4075 WKGVNKEGKKAPET
-4089 YTIQDVIR
+4089 YTVHDVIR

-4114 SQAAWTAGDHSA
+4114 SQIAYSHGDETA

-4134 KVSADM
+4134 KVTASM
-4140 AVQPTADEK
+4140 AVDPNAAEIAT
-4149 VKYGDDAKVYKTTMD
+4149 YGKDVKVYETSMD
-4164 ITVKAKD
+4164 ITVKAAD
-4171 IATDGDSLVVFEQLW
+4171 IATNGDKLVVFEQLW
-4186 AEGTYEAADGG
+4186 AEGTYESADGG
-4197 KVTPKGDHEP
+4197 KVTPKGDNKP
-4207 VAVHNDITSKS
+4207 VAVHNEIDSDS
-4218 QSITVNRPEFGSLTL
+4218 QSINVNRPEFGSLTL

-4244 ASVERV
+4244 ASVERTN
-4250 DAKYL
+4250 AKYV
-4255 FTVACA
+4255 FTVTCTE
-4261 AKGSTQ
+4261 KGSTDT
-4267 EIVLKEGESA
+4267 ITLHEGESA
-4277 TIDGIPVGD
+4277 TIDGIPVSD
-4286 TCTITEDVQIAEE
+4286 KCTISETVQYAEE
-4299 QAGLKDTVEY
+4299 QAGLKDTVKF
-4309 TEANGVIV
+4309 TETNGVTV
-4317 ESVNN
+4317 ESTKN
-4322 GVGTVTVG
+4322 GEGTVIVG
-4330 GSQNG
+4330 GTPNG
-4335 TDSVANVTVVANNKF
+4335 KDRVANVTVTAENVF
-4350 THDVAIGTYTIGE
+4350 TNEVTIGTHTTGE
-4363 SGKKTSN
+4363 FGKKASN
-4370 GGTITDLV
+4370 GDKITDQV
-4378 SYKNLQ
+4378 DYKNLQ
-4384 GGKYLLH
+4384 GGEYLLH

-4410 STVREVTVEGG
+4410 SEVREVTVDGG
-4421 YVKGGHDGTWN
+4421 YAVGGHSGTWT
-4432 ITVPVPTE
+4432 IDVKVPTE
-4440 LVEEHKTVV
+4440 LIQEHKTVV

-4459 DKDVDAFT
+4459 DRNAFEAQLSKLPTGKT
-4467 AKLVGLQTGQ
+4467 A
-4477 TAPGLIAKHHEE
+4477 AGLIAFHHEE
-4489 NVAHDKGYQWLEV
+4489 NLAPGKGTQWLEV

-4509 QVTKVIK
+4509 QVTKVVK
-4516 AAADMPADV
+4516 TATDLPADV
-4525 AADIPTT
+4525 VGKIPTT
-4532 WNFEYTAFL
+4532 WNFTYKANVK
-4541 PDNKTAKEGTALN
+4541 DGKTAKQGTALEGSFN
-4554 GTFSLTVDRDDPN
+4554 LTVDPNDPT
-4567 KAVSPVFDGFPTGTT
+4567 KAVSPRFDGFPMGTE
-4582 ITITETGTNGNIP
+4582 ITITETDAKAQIP
-4595 TLAKWNATWITNG
+4595 TQAKWKVTWKSEDW
-4608 VTDVVAGTTKTVE
+4608 TDGAEGTTKTFT
-4621 ISPANTDSVTAV
+4621 ITPAATVSVTAL
-4633 NEFTLVKPTLATVAK
+4633 NEFSLVKPTLETVAR
-4648 TAEGAS
+4648 TADDGK

-4673 VEGREYW
+4673 VEGRDYW

-4685 VYKPDASPVLGA
+4685 VYVDGTADPNDNKPVLGA

-4707 VKAETDNSEW
+4707 VTAETDNSEW
-4717 VVDRDN
+4717 VVDKDK
-4723 PMVVPANANP
+4723 PMVVPADANP
-4733 DADVVFFETLY
+4733 DADVVFFESLY

-4754 ANDKPIAEH
+4754 ADDKPIVEH
-4763 RNIEDRNQ
+4763 RDNSDDKQI
-4771 TITRRPTLDLRTTA
+4771 ITRRPALNLQTTA
-4785 EVSGAS
+4785 ELSGGKS
-4791 VITPGKAGTVN
+4791 ITPGEGATVT
-4802 DTVTYNGLKANGT
+4802 DKVTYNGLKAGAD

-4833 PVTVTGLKASAD
+4833 PVTVAGLKAEAD
-4845 GSGSWKMAIPLTAK
+4845 GSGSWKMSIPLTAK
-4859 DTAGLTDGEKLVVFE
+4859 DTQGLSNGEKLVVFE
-4874 KVYDGNLAD
+4874 KAYIGNLPK
-4883 AGKATPGTY
+4883 AGTAPAGTY
-4892 TPVKTHEDIN
+4892 TPVLVHEDLE
-4902 DVSQTVI
+4902 DASQTVN
-4909 VVKPTTPPPPHTP
+4909 VVKPTTPPPGDRT
-4922 GTPGTPYTP
+4922 
-4931 GTPPSTPSTPP
+4931 TPPSS
-4942 VKSESTTPPPS
+4942 STTPPPPPVES
-4953 TPSNPP
+4953 ETTTPPSNPP
-4959 SIPVA
+4959 TIPVA
-4964 PATTLPPA
+4964 PATTLPPM
-4972 HPKIP
+4972 HPRVP

-4983 GAQAAVFGGLSIL
+4983 GAQAAIFGGLSIL

-5007 AARRKRQSA
+5007 AARRKRQSDA
-5016 E
+5016 Q